1 MAQYLSRK
9 SGQVAKRCMQR
20 SVANASLS
28 SFLLKNVFPR
38 VASDLVT
45 PVIHPDDLETAV

>member
-1 MAQYLSRK
+1 MAQYLGRK
-9 SGQVAKRCMQR
+9 SGQVAKRNMQR

-28 SFLLKNVFPR
+28 VLENR
-38 VASDLVT
+38 VASDMVT

>member
-1 MAQYLSRK
+1 MAQYLGRK
-9 SGQVAKRCMQR
+9 SGQVAKRYMQR

-28 SFLLKNVFPR
+28 VLENVFPGL
-38 VASDLVT
+38 ASDLVT